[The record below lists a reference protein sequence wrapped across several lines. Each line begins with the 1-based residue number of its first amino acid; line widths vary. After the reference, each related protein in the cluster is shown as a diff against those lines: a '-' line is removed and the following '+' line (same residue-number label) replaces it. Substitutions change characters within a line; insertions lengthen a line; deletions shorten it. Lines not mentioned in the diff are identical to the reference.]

1 MFSFL
6 RPGQS
11 ASSVDVPEVARA
23 VAAGKM
29 LLIDVREVA
38 EAQASG
44 VAEGARLVPL
54 SLLPL
59 KADPR
64 QPGCELP
71 QGLPVAVYCAS
82 GGRSGSA
89 ADLLQ
94 RLGYGP
100 VTNLGGLRDW
110 AAAGGQVVP
119 FRA

>member
-6 RPGQS
+6 RPTPT
-11 ASSVDVPEVARA
+11 AAAPSVAEVATKL
-23 VAAGKM
+23 AAGQM
-29 LLIDVREVA
+29 VLIDVREMA
-38 EAQASG
+38 EVRASG
-44 VAEGARLVPL
+44 RAAGALVLPL

-64 QPGCELP
+64 QPGVEVP

-82 GGRSGSA
+82 GARSASA
-89 ADLLQ
+89 VQLLE

-110 AAAGGQVVP
+110 AAGGGAVVP
-119 FRA
+119 L